1 MEKNYD
7 GMSYNELVAEK
18 MAIEMAIN
26 KRKEQEM
33 KRALD
38 ELLKNYSISKE
49 DLMRIYLG
57 VDSTTTFAVENTL
70 DTGNE
75 PLALPESKEETPM
88 VETVSYIPE
97 PQEENKVDD
106 LWNHPAL
113 RTPYT
118 SKASKKKDVATVEKT
133 ETELPTMES
142 LLSDV
147 PEYKELYTPKVLMK
161 KSNKSLP
168 TMDELLSDDPINR
181 ILCLGNEKEKG
192 SPYRQ
197 HTRINHADGI
207 IPTETAVGKTMVYI
221 PKRPTMTA

>member
-1 MEKNYD
+1 MNYD

-26 KRKEQEM
+26 KKKEQEM

-38 ELLKNYSISKE
+38 ELLKNYSVTKE

-57 VDSTTTFAVENTL
+57 MDSTTTFAVENTL

-75 PLALPESKEETPM
+75 LLALPESKEETPM
-88 VETVSYIPE
+88 VETVSYTPE
-97 PQEENKVDD
+97 PQEENKVED

-113 RTPYT
+113 KAPYT
-118 SKASKKKDVATVEKT
+118 SKAGKKKVAAPEESP

-161 KSNKSLP
+161 KSKKSLP
-168 TMDELLSDDPINR
+168 TMDELLSDGPTNR

-207 IPTETAVGKTMVYI
+207 IPTETATGKTMVYI
-221 PKRPTMTA
+221 PPRPTMTA